1 MNNSISREDS
11 IYFLLGCT
19 FVGLLVVS
27 NIIASKIIMV
37 AGLVGPAAVICYSLT
52 FALTDTIA
60 ELWGKERTK
69 LVVKFG
75 FLVSIISAIFIRLAI
90 VMPAAPFWGD
100 QEAYNLI
107 LGSNLRI
114 VAASLLAYLISQYHD
129 IWAFMFWK
137 NITKGKHLWLR
148 NNLSTG
154 ASQLIDTVVFITLA
168 FAGMGIPLLPMII
181 GQYVIKIA
189 IAVVDTP
196 IVYLLVN
203 LIKKNTNLQSNTGN
217 AKVS

>member
-1 MNNSISREDS
+1 MENKLSREDS
-11 IYFLLGCT
+11 IYILLGCT

-52 FALTDTIA
+52 FALTDTIT

-69 LVVKFG
+69 LIVKYG
-75 FLVSIISAIFIRLAI
+75 FIVSIISALFIRLAI
-90 VMPAAPFWGD
+90 IMPAAPFWTD
-100 QEAYNLI
+100 QDAYRLI

-114 VAASLLAYLISQYHD
+114 VAASLIAYLISQYHD
-129 IWAFMFWK
+129 IWAFVFWK

-154 ASQLIDTVVFITLA
+154 ASQLIDTVIFITLA
-168 FAGMGIPLLPMII
+168 FAGMGIPLLPII
-181 GQYVIKIA
+181 FGQYIIKIV
-189 IAVVDTP
+189 IALLDTP
-196 IVYLLVN
+196 IVYFLVN
-203 LIKKNTNLQSNTGN
+203 LIKKKTNFQSKPGDIK
-217 AKVS
+217 AG

>member
-1 MNNSISREDS
+1 VGDNVSREDS
-11 IYFLLGCT
+11 IYILLGCT

-52 FALTDTIA
+52 FALTDTIT

-69 LVVKFG
+69 LIVKYG
-75 FLVSIISAIFIRLAI
+75 FIVSIITALFIRLAI
-90 VMPAAPFWGD
+90 VMPAAPFWTD
-100 QEAYNLI
+100 QEAYSLI

-114 VAASLLAYLISQYHD
+114 VAASLIAYLISQYHD

-154 ASQLIDTVVFITLA
+154 ASQLLDTVVFITLA

-181 GQYVIKIA
+181 GQYIIKIV
-189 IAVVDTP
+189 IAFIDTP
-196 IVYLLVN
+196 VVYLLVN
-203 LIKKNTNLQSNTGN
+203 LIKKNTSLQSTTGEV
-217 AKVS
+217 KVG